1 MDIKDR
7 IGHQFPEFIA
17 NEYPVFIKFVEHYYN
32 FLDSSELVLSG
43 ITGTFVNSEGLLVS
57 TTLKASEVR
66 GVDTDNSRLFI
77 KSQNRFVEGDVVSGL
92 ISGATGTI
100 VSITPNPIRSIEELL
115 DYKDIDSTV
124 ERFFGNF
131 KDEFM
136 ATIPS
141 KLASGVDKR
150 AVTKNIVDLYR
161 TKGTSEGHKLFFK
174 MLLDEDVEIYYPS
187 EDILAA
193 SDGDWSYT
201 TMLRLDKGV
210 VIEDVNVLVGTSLV
224 QNNKPLSS
232 SVNKATCY
240 VESVKT
246 FFNGIKEVIELSIN
260 RDTIRGTFVS
270 GEIVYVTGT
279 DNVDYTFVLR
289 PILSSIEVTDPGE
302 YYNAVESVKVSGFDY
317 PVVAL
322 TDEVSSG
329 FIDGI
334 DVVTEGTGYTIN
346 EALLFDETNT
356 LGQGTDG
363 VVSGIH
369 GSINMED
376 GTGQLVQES
385 LTVWSSGIPEDKV
398 LLDSGVGGVVDTRI
412 SRHGFNYNRLPV
424 ITASTSGTPAV
435 FVPTTQNVGALKS
448 IRIVDPGFS
457 VTGSIVASAET
468 VLLLTGVVGD
478 FIDQEDITSSSGGT
492 GKVSKW
498 ESDIS
503 ILKLDNVTGTF
514 VAGDTITASTTGI
527 ISLIHKNTTATLVPK
542 TSVLFET
549 PGRFISEDGWVSS
562 FAKRIQDNYYYQK
575 FSYLVKAAE
584 SIVTWRSA
592 IKKAVHPAGFAV
604 FGEIKIVSL
613 LDGKM
618 RVPTLDSTT
627 FTPELFSTFTDII
640 WTVLRRRLGSDGYG
654 TKNPNPQVGGEGARD
669 LIVDGHYDVEM
680 THEYLV
686 NWIKPWE
693 NYLHHSGVRGGPT
706 LYNLNRYK
714 FIDPPTSSGTA
725 SSFDYLEITGGVVDA
740 YDYLSITDSSLT
752 SQYDYD
758 TVAGFVSD
766 PTTLTH
772 DYPGIHRPPATGVG
786 TANWLH
792 PDNFQEGV
800 AGGYS
805 IDQWGHYNISDIDTG
820 RNTRH
825 NIPPPSEITLKSGVW
840 IVYSEPPL
848 ISSDIIYYEYPVGD
862 TYNSR
867 DYTSTGTSDTYTVT
881 PSQEY
886 IVHIDG
892 VLLPSSEYSVSTST
906 MTVTLGV
913 PSGSVVSI
921 REFSTSINERIYSGV
936 LGTTYPITSGTGI
949 NNVLV
954 YINNV
959 IQIPSTNFGIVGNSV
974 IMTSTLSGADGVI
987 ILEFSSQ
994 FTRTTQLGDSSTNV
1008 FPVSVSDSVED
1019 SIITYV
1025 NGVYQLP
1032 DTHYTVN

>member
-7 IGHQFPEFIA
+7 IIHQFPEFIG

-43 ITGTFVNSEGLLVS
+43 ITGTFVNSEGLLVT
-57 TTLKASEVR
+57 TTLKTSEIR
-66 GVDTDNSRLFI
+66 GVDSDNSRLFV
-77 KSQNRFVEGDVVSGL
+77 KTQNRFVPGDVVSGI

-100 VSITPNPIRSIEELL
+100 VSLTPNPIQSIEELL
-115 DYKDIDSTV
+115 DYKDIDRTV

-174 MLLDEDVEIYYPS
+174 MLLDENVEIYYPS

-201 TMLRLDKGV
+201 TLLRLDKGL
-210 VIEDVNVLVGTSLV
+210 VITDPNVLVGASLV

-232 SVNKATCY
+232 AVNKATCY

-246 FFNGIKEVIELSIN
+246 FFNGIKEVMELSIN
-260 RDTIRGTFVS
+260 RDTIRGTFVE
-270 GEIVYVTGT
+270 GEKVYVTGT
-279 DNVDYTFVLR
+279 DNVDYTFVLT

-334 DVVTEGTGYTIN
+334 DVITEGTGYAVD

-369 GSINMED
+369 GSIGMED
-376 GTGQLVQES
+376 SSGEIVQES

-398 LLDSGVGGVVDTRI
+398 LLDSGVGGVVSTRI

-468 VLLLTGVVGD
+468 VLLLTGIVGD
-478 FIDQEDITSSSGGT
+478 FIDQEDITSSSGGA

-514 VAGDTITASTTGI
+514 LAGDTITSGTTGI
-527 ISLIHKNTTATLVPK
+527 TGLIHKNTTATLTPK
-542 TSVLFET
+542 TSVLFQT

-613 LDGKM
+613 LDGRMK
-618 RVPTLDSTT
+618 VPTLDSTT

-640 WTVLRRRLGSDGYG
+640 WTVLRRRLGADGYG

-669 LIVDGHYDVEM
+669 LSTDGHFDVEM
-680 THEYLV
+680 KHEYLV

-693 NYLHHSGVRGGPT
+693 YYNTYSGNNYGQT
-706 LYNLNRYK
+706 LYNLNKYK
-714 FIDPPTSSGTA
+714 FIDPPTAPGTV
-725 SSFDYLEITGGVVDA
+725 SN
-740 YDYLSITDSSLT
+740 YDYLLVTGSVVPADQYDYTSITDSSIT
-752 SQYDYD
+752 DQYDYD
-758 TVAGFVSD
+758 TIAGFVSD

-786 TANWLH
+786 TTNWVH
-792 PDNFQEGV
+792 PDTGNEGV

-805 IDQWGHYNISDIDTG
+805 IDQWGHYTISDIDTG
-820 RNTRH
+820 KPVRH
-825 NIPPPSEITLKSGVW
+825 NVPPPSEIVLKFNSW
-840 IVYSEPPL
+840 LTFSTAPSASSEL
-848 ISSDIIYYEYPVGD
+848 LYFRMPVSD

-867 DYTSTGTSDTYTVT
+867 TYTSTGLSDTYTVT
-881 PSQEY
+881 SGQAY

-892 VLLPSSEYSVSTST
+892 VIQPSSEYSINTTVLTFTS
-906 MTVTLGV
+906 GV
-913 PSGSVVSI
+913 PSGSVVSV
-921 REFSTSINERIYSGV
+921 RERDSSILERVYSGP
-936 LGTTYPITSGTGI
+936 GTTYTISSGLTGEAL
-949 NNVLV
+949 LV

-959 IQIPSTNFGIVGNSV
+959 IQVHNTDYTVSGTT
-974 IMTSTLSGADGVI
+974 MTTTSTLTASDTI
-987 ILEFSSQ
+987 IIKEFSSSLIIKSGTGDGVKTK
-994 FTRTTQLGDSSTNV
+994 FSHISNADTTNSLVYVSGVFQMPTTN
-1008 FPVSVSDSVED
+1008 
-1019 SIITYV
+1019 
-1025 NGVYQLP
+1025 
-1032 DTHYTVN
+1032 YTVI